1 MKILI
6 IVALAAYLYVAAK
19 GFIKDLKFILS
30 INILSVR
37 KYGPIILKTKW
48 IIISLLAHLFWL
60 ITPFVKTYLLLR
72 MFNRKR
78 DEKEDIKK
86 YVDELSNLVDK
97 KQEVK

>member
-19 GFIKDLKFILS
+19 GFIKGLKFILS

-37 KYGPIILKTKW
+37 KYGSIILKTKW
-48 IIISLLAHLFWL
+48 ITICFLASFFWP

-72 MFNRKR
+72 KFNRKR
-78 DEKEDIKK
+78 DEEEDIKK
-86 YVDELSNLVDK
+86 YVEGLSRLAEQGSDK
-97 KQEVK
+97 